1 MAPRN
6 VTGRKPAIA
15 RAGKSIVEFCQ
26 AWGISRRTYDNW
38 QRKGLG
44 PAVVQPGGPGGR
56 AIITPQS
63 EEAWARRHT
72 AIAGIIEAAE

>member
-1 MAPRN
+1 MAARE

-15 RAGKSIVEFCQ
+15 RAGKSISEFCQ
-26 AWGISRRTYDNW
+26 AWNISRRTFDNW
-38 QRKGLG
+38 RKRGLAPG
-44 PAVVQPGGPGGR
+44 VVQPGGPGGR

-72 AIAGIIEAAE
+72 TIAGIIEAAE